1 VKVEE
6 EEERGRE
13 KDEREK
19 ERESIF
25 VFEFF
30 PPITTH
36 TVFSPIPPV
45 SNTHT
50 SRTTYKTT
58 RQREGEKVRPQC
70 SS

>member
-30 PPITTH
+30 PPITTRPRPARQQH
-36 TVFSPIPPV
+36 THFQNHVQNNKTERGRESE
-45 SNTHT
+45 
-50 SRTTYKTT
+50 TT
-58 RQREGEKVRPQC
+58 V
-70 SS
+70 